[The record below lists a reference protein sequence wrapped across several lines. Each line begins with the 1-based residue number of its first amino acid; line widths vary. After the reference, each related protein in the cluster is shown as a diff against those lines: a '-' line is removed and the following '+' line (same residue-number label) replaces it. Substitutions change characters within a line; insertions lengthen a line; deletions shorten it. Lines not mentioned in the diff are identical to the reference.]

1 MYLIEKKKTI
11 TLLLMV
17 TVLFLFFLPGRA
29 AAQKKELEELFKFIK
44 KERVNAAYAI
54 GGGNYLE
61 LNELNTYLTDRGF
74 PQVPLKYL
82 SYGLGGHF
90 INHKMVFGVELLFL
104 MEQTTTGHD
113 DYNLSTSAKIMIL
126 NFGHLIYWKKGLK
139 MYPFL
144 GAGYGR
150 FKMITAQNNIDSFD
164 DIGNLHKSSESR
176 FSNMILNLGFGT
188 DYFLDYEPRKKGRN
202 NIIIGFRVGINFIP
216 FHSTWKVNRI
226 AVPDG
231 PNIGI
236 NGPYFRV
243 IIGLGGWAERLIKKA
258 IR

>member
-1 MYLIEKKKTI
+1 MHLIEKKKI
-11 TLLLMV
+11 IALSLMV
-17 TVLFLFFLPGRA
+17 TVIMLFLLPNRA

-61 LNELNTYLTDRGF
+61 LSELNANLNERGF
-74 PQVPLKYL
+74 PRVPTNYF
-82 SYGLGGHF
+82 SYGVGGHF
-90 INHKMVFGVELLFL
+90 INHKLVFGVEILFL
-104 MEQTTTGHD
+104 MERTTTEQT
-113 DYNLSTSAKIMIL
+113 DYNLSTSAKIMMV

-139 MYPFL
+139 MYPYF

-150 FKMITAQNNIDSFD
+150 FKLITAQNNIDSFD

-176 FSNMILNLGFGT
+176 FSNIVLNFGFAT
-188 DYFLDYEPRKKGRN
+188 DYFLAYEPKKKGRN
-202 NIIIGFRVGINFIP
+202 NIIIGLRVGVNFIP
-216 FHSTWKVNRI
+216 FRSTWKVNRI

-236 NGPYFRV
+236 NGPYIRV
-243 IIGLGGWAERLIKKA
+243 IIGLGGWAERLIRKA
-258 IR
+258 IK